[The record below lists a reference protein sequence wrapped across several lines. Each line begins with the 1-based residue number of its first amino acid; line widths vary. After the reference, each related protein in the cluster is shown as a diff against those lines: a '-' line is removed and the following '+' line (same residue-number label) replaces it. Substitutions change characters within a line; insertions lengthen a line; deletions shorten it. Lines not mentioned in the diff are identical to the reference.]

1 MYLNRKNVLVVG
13 LGMTGLA
20 TARFLHHRGA
30 AVTVTDMAAEKDLAE
45 SVLELHQL
53 GIRTELGG
61 HRWESFESSD
71 LIVLSPGVPHTHD
84 FLKGARRKGIPVIGE
99 IELASRFV
107 RDPIIAITGTNGKTT
122 TTSLLG
128 NMLTQCGMQ
137 VFVGGNIGN
146 PLIGYVDR
154 EEKADWIVLEI
165 SSFQLDTIE
174 TFRPDIGILLNIT
187 ADHLDRYADM
197 AGYAASKGRIFQNQT
212 IEDIAIFNGADPWVL
227 SETRR
232 IRSRKWVFNGSN
244 TLEEGTRIGGN
255 GLSLS
260 FTSCPHRKAPFPCA
274 QPAIGNVKMDL
285 SQARLYGK
293 HNQENICAA
302 VMAAIAAGGDV
313 LDIQIALNAFKGLS
327 HRIEFVQTL
336 NGITY
341 VDDSKATNVDAVY
354 RALESFPQPVVLIMG
369 GRDKGGDYRIL
380 EQMMQNPVKH
390 LILLG
395 EASEIIA
402 AVLGNLVPTER
413 VSSMRAAVIKAHQAA
428 SSGDAV
434 LLSPACSSFD
444 MFRSYAHR
452 GDVFQSEVKRLYE
465 SASTGPVESIS

>member
-1 MYLNRKNVLVVG
+1 MNLNRKNVLVVG

-30 AVTVTDMAAEKDLAE
+30 AVTVTDMAAEKDIAA
-45 SVLELHQL
+45 SGQELRRL
-53 GIRTELGG
+53 GVRTELGG
-61 HRWESFESSD
+61 HRRESFESSE

-84 FLKGARRKGIPVIGE
+84 FLTSARQKGISVIGE

-107 RDPIIAITGTNGKTT
+107 REPIIAITGTNGKTT

-128 NMLTQCGMQ
+128 DMLTQCGKR

-154 EEKADWIVLEI
+154 DERADWIVLEI
-165 SSFQLDTIE
+165 SSFQLDTID

-212 IEDIAIFNGADPWVL
+212 REDIAIFNGVDPWVL
-227 SETRR
+227 SETSR
-232 IRSRKWVFNGSN
+232 IHSRKWVFNGSAASEVGARIEGN
-244 TLEEGTRIGGN
+244 MLTLA
-255 GLSLS
+255 
-260 FTSCPHRKAPFPCA
+260 FTSCPHRKAQSRCA
-274 QPAIGNVKMDL
+274 LPAPGSVTLDL
-285 SQARLYGK
+285 RESRLYGK
-293 HNQENICAA
+293 HNQENISAA
-302 VMAAIAAGGDV
+302 VMAALAAGGNAS
-313 LDIQIALNAFKGLS
+313 DIQIALNRFKGLS

-336 NGITY
+336 NGVSY

-354 RALESFPQPVVLIMG
+354 RALESFQEPVVLIMG

-380 EQMMQNPVKH
+380 AKVIQDHAKH

-395 EASEIIA
+395 EASELIA
-402 AVLGNLVPTER
+402 AALGDLLPTTSA
-413 VSSMRAAVIKAHQAA
+413 SSMQEAVTTAYHVAAP
-428 SSGDAV
+428 GDVV

-444 MFRSYAHR
+444 MFRSYVHR
-452 GDVFQSEVKRLYE
+452 GDVFQGEVKRLR
-465 SASTGPVESIS
+465 

>member
-1 MYLNRKNVLVVG
+1 MNLNRIKVLVVG

-20 TARFLHHRGA
+20 TARFLRHRGA
-30 AVTVTDMAAEKDLAE
+30 AVTVTDMAAEEDLVS
-45 SVLELHQL
+45 SVLEMHQL

-71 LIVLSPGVPHTHD
+71 LVVLSPGVPHTHD
-84 FLKGARRKGIPVIGE
+84 FLIAARQNGIPVIGE
-99 IELASRFV
+99 IELASRFI

-128 NMLTQCGMQ
+128 SMLAQCGKAT
-137 VFVGGNIGN
+137 FVGGNIGN

-165 SSFQLDTIE
+165 SSFQLDTIS

-187 ADHLDRYADM
+187 ADHLDRYPDM
-197 AGYAASKGRIFQNQT
+197 AGYATSKGRIFQNQT
-212 IEDIAIFNGADPWVL
+212 FRDIAIFNGADPWVL
-227 SETRR
+227 FETNR
-232 IRSRKWVFNGSN
+232 IHSRKWIFNGSN
-244 TLEEGTRIGGN
+244 TLEEGARICGDE
-255 GLSLS
+255 LALT
-260 FTSCPHRKAPFPCA
+260 FTSCPYRKADSPCA
-274 QPAIGNVKMDL
+274 LPTFRSVSFNIGE
-285 SQARLYGK
+285 SRLFGK

-302 VMAAIAAGGDV
+302 VMAAIAAGCDV
-313 LDIQIALNAFKGLS
+313 QNIQVALNQFRGLS
-327 HRIEFVQTL
+327 HRIEYVQTV
-336 NGITY
+336 NGVTY

-354 RALESFPQPVVLIMG
+354 RALESFQEPVILIMG

-380 EQMMQNPVKH
+380 EKVMQNHVKH

-395 EASEIIA
+395 EASELIA
-402 AVLGNLVPTER
+402 AVLGNLAPTMR
-413 VSSMRAAVIKAHQAA
+413 VSSMQEAITNAHQVAA
-428 SSGDAV
+428 SGDVV

-452 GDVFQSEVKRLYE
+452 GDVFQNEVNKLR
-465 SASTGPVESIS
+465 